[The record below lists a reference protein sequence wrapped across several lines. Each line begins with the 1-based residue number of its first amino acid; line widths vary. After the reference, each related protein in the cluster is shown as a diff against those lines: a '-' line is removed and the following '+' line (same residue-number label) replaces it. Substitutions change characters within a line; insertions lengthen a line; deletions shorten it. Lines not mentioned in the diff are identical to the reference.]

1 MVDYTLY
8 DKYINLRFMKDI
20 NPSDEDTIID
30 TPETGRKPHIHI
42 KGSLIPSYGI
52 SIPEIRITNFYPD
65 RDLSDY
71 KYLQVKAGY
80 FGGLSLAFR
89 ASMLDFSPFVEKP
102 SPDGVIAILCVIGD
116 YEYMTGATMFK
127 EWPTNTSFKTI
138 MTEVAD
144 NMKLNLE
151 FDAVDVNIHEK
162 VVIAGPTRAIFP
174 KLKDLTTNINIQ
186 LDTDRLLVY
195 NSTIG
200 RQDKYIIDKISMAAK
215 KGPTLT
221 ITGPWIPSI
230 RPGDVL
236 ELNPKFYKQGLGSTL
251 IKFKTN
257 EFITQVID
265 FAFDTINV
273 NQMIITALN
282 KE

>member
-1 MVDYTLY
+1 MVDYTLF

-20 NPSDEDTIID
+20 DPSDSDTIID
-30 TPETGRKPHIHI
+30 TPEIGRKPNIHI

-65 RDLSDY
+65 RDLGDY

-116 YEYMTGATMFK
+116 YEYITSAVMFK
-127 EWPTNTSFKTI
+127 EWPAGSSFKDI
-138 MTEVAD
+138 MTEVAA
-144 NMKLNLE
+144 NLKLNLV
-151 FDAVDVNIHEK
+151 FDTVDINIVEK
-162 VVIAGPTRAIFP
+162 VIVAGPTRALFP
-174 KLKDLTTNINIQ
+174 KLKSLTENINIQ
-186 LDTDRLLVY
+186 LDTDRILVY
-195 NSTIG
+195 DNTIG
-200 RQDKYIIDKISMAAK
+200 RQDHYKIDKVSMAAK

-221 ITGPWIPSI
+221 ITGPWIPSL
-230 RPGDVL
+230 RPGDIM
-236 ELNPKFYKQGLGSTL
+236 ELDPSFYKQGLGSTL
-251 IKFKTN
+251 IKFKSN
-257 EFITQVID
+257 NFIAQVID
-265 FAFDTINV
+265 FAFDTVNV
-273 NQMIITALN
+273 NQMIVTALN